1 MYAFMEHKNI
11 TDREQEGFQVSWYI
25 NGITTVGTGAD
36 KWIQHQAYMY
46 ISWSLHWHGES
57 VWLGLEGWAI
67 SRTVRYKGC
76 SINS

>member
-46 ISWSLHWHGES
+46 ISWSLH
-57 VWLGLEGWAI
+57 
-67 SRTVRYKGC
+67 
-76 SINS
+76 